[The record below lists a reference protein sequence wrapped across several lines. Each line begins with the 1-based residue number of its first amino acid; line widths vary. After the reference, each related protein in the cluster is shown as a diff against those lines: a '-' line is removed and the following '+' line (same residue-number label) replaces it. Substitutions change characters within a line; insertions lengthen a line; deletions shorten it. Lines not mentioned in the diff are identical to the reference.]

1 MNYEYLGY
9 SYCCGFGEVVATT
22 SLKLS
27 EGFTKLVPSVVVVI
41 GYAIAF
47 YCLSLTLKSIPLG
60 IAYAV
65 WSGLGIVTVSI
76 LGWLLFGQ
84 KLDFWAILGMLLIVS
99 GVVVLNL
106 LSKTAAH

>member
-1 MNYEYLGY
+1 TWIILLIAVI
-9 SYCCGFGEVVATT
+9 GEVVATT

-27 EGFTKLVPSVVVVI
+27 EGFTKLVPSVVVVV

-47 YCLSLTLKSIPLG
+47 YCLSITLKSIPLG

-76 LGWLLFGQ
+76 LGWLVFGQ
-84 KLDFWAILGMLLIVS
+84 KLDIWALLGMFLIIC
-99 GVVVLNL
+99 GVLILNL

>member
-1 MNYEYLGY
+1 MNTWIILLIAVI
-9 SYCCGFGEVVATT
+9 GEVVATT

-27 EGFTKLVPSVVVVI
+27 EGFTKLVPSVVVVV

-47 YCLSLTLKSIPLG
+47 YCLSITLKSIPLG

-76 LGWLLFGQ
+76 LGWPVFGQ
-84 KLDFWAILGMLLIVS
+84 KLDIWALLGMFLIIC
-99 GVVVLNL
+99 GVLILNL

>member
-1 MNYEYLGY
+1 MNTWIVL
-9 SYCCGFGEVVATT
+9 FIAVLGEVVATT

-27 EGFTKLVPSVVVVI
+27 EGFTRLVPSVVVVI

-47 YCLSLTLKSIPLG
+47 YCLSITLKSIPLG

-76 LGWLLFGQ
+76 LGWLIFGQ
-84 KLDFWAILGMLLIVS
+84 KLDIWAMLGMLLIIS
-99 GVVVLNL
+99 GVLVLNL

>member
-1 MNYEYLGY
+1 MNTWIIL
-9 SYCCGFGEVVATT
+9 FVAVLGEVVATT

-27 EGFTKLVPSVVVVI
+27 EGFTKLVPSIVVVV

-47 YCLSLTLKSIPLG
+47 YCLSITLKSIPLG

-76 LGWLLFGQ
+76 LGWLIFGQ
-84 KLDFWAILGMLLIVS
+84 KLDTWALLGMFLIIS
-99 GVVVLNL
+99 GVLILNL

>member
-1 MNYEYLGY
+1 MNTWVILIIAV
-9 SYCCGFGEVVATT
+9 FGEVVATT

>member
-1 MNYEYLGY
+1 MNTWVILIIAV
-9 SYCCGFGEVVATT
+9 FGEVVATT

-76 LGWLLFGQ
+76 FGWLLFGQ

>member
-1 MNYEYLGY
+1 MNTWIILLIAVI
-9 SYCCGFGEVVATT
+9 GEVVATT

-27 EGFTKLVPSVVVVI
+27 EGFTKLVPSVVVVV

-47 YCLSLTLKSIPLG
+47 YCLSITLKFIPLG

-76 LGWLLFGQ
+76 LGWLVFGQ
-84 KLDFWAILGMLLIVS
+84 KLDIWALLGMFLIIC
-99 GVVVLNL
+99 GVLILNL

>member
-1 MNYEYLGY
+1 MNTWVILIVAI
-9 SYCCGFGEVVATT
+9 FGEVVATT

>member
-1 MNYEYLGY
+1 MNTWVILIVAVL
-9 SYCCGFGEVVATT
+9 GEVVATT

>member
-1 MNYEYLGY
+1 MNTWIILLIAVI
-9 SYCCGFGEVVATT
+9 GEVVATT

-27 EGFTKLVPSVVVVI
+27 EGFTKLVPSVVVVV

-47 YCLSLTLKSIPLG
+47 YCLSITLKSIPLG

-76 LGWLLFGQ
+76 LGWLVFGQ
-84 KLDFWAILGMLLIVS
+84 KLDIWALFGMFLIIC
-99 GVVVLNL
+99 GVLILNL

>member
-1 MNYEYLGY
+1 MNTWIVL
-9 SYCCGFGEVVATT
+9 FVAVLAEVVATT

-27 EGFTKLVPSVVVVI
+27 EGFTKLLPSVVVIV

-65 WSGLGIVTVSI
+65 WSGLGIVIIS
-76 LGWLLFGQ
+76 LFGWLLFGQ
-84 KLDFWAILGMLLIVS
+84 KLDIWAVIGMLLIIS
-99 GVVVLNL
+99 GVLVLNL
-106 LSKTAAH
+106 LSKTTAH

>member
-1 MNYEYLGY
+1 MNTWIILIVAVL
-9 SYCCGFGEVVATT
+9 GEVVATT

-76 LGWLLFGQ
+76 LGWLIFGQ
-84 KLDFWAILGMLLIVS
+84 KLDFWAILGMLLIVG

>member
-1 MNYEYLGY
+1 MNTWIIIFVAIL
-9 SYCCGFGEVVATT
+9 GEVVATT

-27 EGFTKLVPSVVVVI
+27 EGFTKLVPSIVVVV

-47 YCLSLTLKSIPLG
+47 YCLSITLKSIPLG

-76 LGWLLFGQ
+76 LGWIVFGQ
-84 KLDFWAILGMLLIVS
+84 KLDTWALLGMLLIIS
-99 GVVVLNL
+99 GVLILNL

>member
-1 MNYEYLGY
+1 MNTWVILIVAI
-9 SYCCGFGEVVATT
+9 FGEVVATT

-41 GYAIAF
+41 GYGIAF

>member
-1 MNYEYLGY
+1 MSTWIILIVAV
-9 SYCCGFGEVVATT
+9 FGEVVATT

>member
-1 MNYEYLGY
+1 MNTWIVL
-9 SYCCGFGEVVATT
+9 FIAVLGEVVATT

-27 EGFTKLVPSVVVVI
+27 EGFTRLVPSVVVVI

-47 YCLSLTLKSIPLG
+47 YCLSITLKSIPLG

-76 LGWLLFGQ
+76 LGWLIFGQ
-84 KLDFWAILGMLLIVS
+84 KLDIWAMLGMLLIIS
-99 GVVVLNL
+99 GVLVLNL
-106 LSKTAAH
+106 LSKTTAH

>member
-1 MNYEYLGY
+1 MNTWIILIVAV
-9 SYCCGFGEVVATT
+9 FGEVVATT

-41 GYAIAF
+41 GYGIAF

>member
-1 MNYEYLGY
+1 MNTWIVL
-9 SYCCGFGEVVATT
+9 FVAVLAEVVATT

-27 EGFTKLVPSVVVVI
+27 EGFTKLLPSVVVIV

-65 WSGLGIVTVSI
+65 WSGLGIVIIS
-76 LGWLLFGQ
+76 LFGWLLFGQ
-84 KLDFWAILGMLLIVS
+84 KLDLWAVVGMLLIIS
-99 GVVVLNL
+99 GVMVLNL
-106 LSKTAAH
+106 LSKTTAH

>member
-1 MNYEYLGY
+1 MNTWIILLIAVI
-9 SYCCGFGEVVATT
+9 GEVVATT

-27 EGFTKLVPSVVVVI
+27 EGFTKLVPSVVVVV

-47 YCLSLTLKSIPLG
+47 YCLSITLKSIPLG

-76 LGWLLFGQ
+76 LGWLVFGQ
-84 KLDFWAILGMLLIVS
+84 KLDIWALLGMFLIIC
-99 GVVVLNL
+99 GVLILNL

>member
-1 MNYEYLGY
+1 MDTWIILIVAV
-9 SYCCGFGEVVATT
+9 FGEVVATT

-27 EGFTKLVPSVVVVI
+27 EGFTKLVPSIVVVI
-41 GYAIAF
+41 GYGIAF

>member
-1 MNYEYLGY
+1 M
-9 SYCCGFGEVVATT
+9 
-22 SLKLS
+22 
-27 EGFTKLVPSVVVVI
+27 
-41 GYAIAF
+41 AIH

>member
-1 MNYEYLGY
+1 MNTWIILLIAVI
-9 SYCCGFGEVVATT
+9 GEVVATT

-27 EGFTKLVPSVVVVI
+27 EGFTKLVPSIVVVV

-47 YCLSLTLKSIPLG
+47 YCLSITLKSIPLG

-76 LGWLLFGQ
+76 LGWLVFGQ
-84 KLDFWAILGMLLIVS
+84 KLDTWALLGMFLIIC
-99 GVVVLNL
+99 GVLILNL

>member
-1 MNYEYLGY
+1 MNTWVILIVAV
-9 SYCCGFGEVVATT
+9 FGEVVATT

>member
-1 MNYEYLGY
+1 MNTWIILLIAVI
-9 SYCCGFGEVVATT
+9 CEVVATT

-27 EGFTKLVPSVVVVI
+27 EGFTKLVPSVVVVV

-47 YCLSLTLKSIPLG
+47 YCLSITLKSIPLG

-76 LGWLLFGQ
+76 LGWLVFGQ
-84 KLDFWAILGMLLIVS
+84 KLDIWALLGMFLIIC
-99 GVVVLNL
+99 GVLILNL

>member
-1 MNYEYLGY
+1 MNTWIILLIAVI
-9 SYCCGFGEVVATT
+9 SEVVATT

-27 EGFTKLVPSVVVVI
+27 EGFTKLVPSVVVVV

-47 YCLSLTLKSIPLG
+47 YCLSITLKSIPLG

-76 LGWLLFGQ
+76 LGWLVFGQ
-84 KLDFWAILGMLLIVS
+84 KLDIWALLGMFLIIC
-99 GVVVLNL
+99 GVLILNL